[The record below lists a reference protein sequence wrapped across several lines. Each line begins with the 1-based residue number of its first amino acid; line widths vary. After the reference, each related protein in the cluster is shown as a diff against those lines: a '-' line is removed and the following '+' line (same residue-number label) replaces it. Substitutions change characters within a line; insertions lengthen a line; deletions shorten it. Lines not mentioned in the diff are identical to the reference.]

1 MSNWPASGAMWSESS
16 GLIVIPG
23 NNAERHNVE
32 PWRTYPPNPPPCVY
46 DVLLPSPGNGH
57 PSPSDPSQPRNRCL
71 IRSIRFTRGPRTS
84 TPPAVLVLV
93 CVHPFDYVYVT
104 IDNQAAIGVRVKPVE
119 EIHDATDGSIY
130 KLLTRPM
137 LARNK
142 CCSFQHVTRLR
153 IIVNGTKYVLRSDL
167 SRFLS
172 CGGRG
177 SLGENLAIIFRE
189 ILGRFRF
196 LQLTGDFYKNEGD
209 EGSLETFAEF
219 EERLYDDFIK
229 KINLNVITKRRRSLT
244 L

>member
-1 MSNWPASGAMWSESS
+1 MLQLPARDQTA
-16 GLIVIPG
+16 
-23 NNAERHNVE
+23 NNR
-32 PWRTYPPNPPPCVY
+32 
-46 DVLLPSPGNGH
+46 
-57 PSPSDPSQPRNRCL
+57 QRNEV
-71 IRSIRFTRGPRTS
+71 RST
-84 TPPAVLVLV
+84 
-93 CVHPFDYVYVT
+93 
-104 IDNQAAIGVRVKPVE
+104 E
-119 EIHDATDGSIY
+119 
-130 KLLTRPM
+130 
-137 LARNK
+137 
-142 CCSFQHVTRLR
+142 
-153 IIVNGTKYVLRSDL
+153 DL